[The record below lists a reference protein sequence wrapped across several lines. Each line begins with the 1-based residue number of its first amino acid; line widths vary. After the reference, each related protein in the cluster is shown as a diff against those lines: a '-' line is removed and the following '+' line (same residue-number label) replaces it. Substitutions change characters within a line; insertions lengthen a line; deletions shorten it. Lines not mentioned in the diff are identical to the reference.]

1 MKRQEIYIQAPT
13 RAELLADLEALGYVQ
28 DDDVRLPD
36 GCAYDMPQEVTLA
49 PAVTDAEGNEIT
61 PPVLLNGAVI
71 LISCTPAV
79 AAALHGA
86 VFETAQIVDYQQG
99 FPVFGGRAEDLASIK
114 ASAILSIDAEAERRR
129 GLIVTPGVGQMQ
141 EYRLTA
147 DEAGRA
153 QAAADPLEATDYP
166 YLAAEQAA
174 QAAVGVT
181 WTLRDTAAF
190 VLGEEAAW
198 VAYGAAIKE
207 TRRTAKERV
216 KAATSAAQV
225 REILDA
231 VAWPA
236 IPGQA

>member
-1 MKRQEIYIQAPT
+1 MIRTDIYIQAPSQG
-13 RAELLADLEALGYVQ
+13 ALLADLAALGYVEEGEA
-28 DDDVRLPD
+28 RFPD
-36 GCAYDMPQEVTLA
+36 GCACVIQE
-49 PAVTDAEGNEIT
+49 PEG
-61 PPVLLNGAVI
+61 PSHVI
-71 LISCTPAV
+71 MLVSCTDVV
-79 AAALHGA
+79 AAILRGA
-86 VFETAQIVDYQQG
+86 TLSESEIVDYREG
-99 FPVFGGRAEDLASIK
+99 FPVFGGRAEDLERVK

-147 DEAGRA
+147 DEATRA

-181 WTLRDTAAF
+181 WTLRDTAMF

-207 TRRTAKERV
+207 TRRTAKERI

-225 REILDA
+225 REILGTL
-231 VAWPA
+231 AWPA
-236 IPGQA
+236 VPGV